1 MTGPG
6 MTPDELLT
14 TLRSL
19 ELELRSSEVREL
31 FAKED
36 PAARERLVALRQE
49 VTLLVGRLTNAD
61 LSSIAS
67 KLEELDGDLTAGV
80 QRLRARLTALKSGE
94 AILDSLGAVLGLA
107 ARIALLVR

>member
-6 MTPDELLT
+6 MTPDELLA

-67 KLEELDGDLTAGV
+67 KLEELDGDLTAGGV
-80 QRLRARLTALKSGE
+80 EGE
-94 AILDSLGAVLGLA
+94 DDHG
-107 ARIALLVR
+107 